1 MENIQYSGCK
11 KRFKKKKKS
20 VYVPETQESSPIY
33 NGTNWINPPRE
44 STESELNEA
53 ANCGWKGGKERP

>member
-1 MENIQYSGCK
+1 MENIQYK

-20 VYVPETQESSPIY
+20 VNVPETQESSAIY

-44 STESELNEA
+44 STESELDEA
-53 ANCGWKGGKERP
+53 TKLWVEGR

>member
-20 VYVPETQESSPIY
+20 VYVPETQESSPLTMGLIGLIHQE
-33 NGTNWINPPRE
+33 N
-44 STESELNEA
+44 
-53 ANCGWKGGKERP
+53 

>member
-33 NGTNWINPPRE
+33 NGTNWINPSRE
-44 STESELNEA
+44 STDSELDEA
-53 ANCGWKGGKERP
+53 TKLWVEGR